1 MRKITT
7 RGEALNELVR
17 NNTNVWYMGDEEV
30 LDEYIK
36 AIKDSH
42 NLLMTSAVDSE
53 AVRRGCVALHSVI
66 NTKAKQ
72 VINITD
78 VLIIFNADS
87 MSADDLGEIYSI
99 SERTNHFPRVILV
112 GDILSYMGIG
122 GTSNV
127 SPIEI
132 LEWDLFGFVNIDLRI
147 KRKDTELE
155 STLESLRLGDISAIN
170 WFNSNCKEG
179 DEPIKILASS
189 RRAYKYTL
197 DGYINSSN
205 CKTIYT
211 GEKKGNIC
219 EEEFPTYIDL
229 HLYFGQRI
237 MFISDDKD
245 GAYKRGDIGY
255 FYGFEN
261 NSIKVRIDDYIVYVK
276 PITWHKYT
284 SDYVINE
291 FYEEELI
298 LRSEGEFTQLPI
310 IPADA
315 LSYNASRG
323 LTFESIEIS
332 PVTKYTGELYNLL
345 CRAKSSDG
353 IKLITDI
360 SVDDVKLNDDMIYWY
375 RHDHSEIA

>member
-1 MRKITT
+1 
-7 RGEALNELVR
+7 
-17 NNTNVWYMGDEEV
+17 V

-36 AIKDSH
+36 AVKDSH

-53 AVRRGCVALHSVI
+53 AVRRGCVAFHSVI
-66 NTKAKQ
+66 NAAARH

-78 VLIIFNADS
+78 VLIIYDADA
-87 MSADDLGEIYSI
+87 MSADDLGELYNICEKA
-99 SERTNHFPRVILV
+99 ERFPRVIIV
-112 GDILSYMGIG
+112 GDILSYKGIG
-122 GTSNV
+122 ENITA

-155 STLESLRLGDISAIN
+155 NTLESLRLGDISTIGWIN
-170 WFNSNCKEG
+170 SHCKEG

-197 DGYINSSN
+197 DGYINSTN
-205 CKTIYT
+205 YKTIYT

-219 EEEFPTYIDL
+219 DEELPTYKDL
-229 HLYFGQRI
+229 HVYFGQRI
-237 MFISDDKD
+237 MFISDDKN

-276 PITWHKYT
+276 PVTWHKYT
-284 SDYVINE
+284 ADYVINE
-291 FYEEELI
+291 LYEEELI
-298 LRSEGEFTQLPI
+298 LKSEGEFTQLPI

-353 IKLITDI
+353 IKLITNI

-375 RHDHSEIA
+375 NHDQSEIA